1 MPRFRHNGIAVD
13 TYEADPPGS
22 RRSCLFLTG
31 LPGGVGVGSAVIA
44 ANARGWNVVFP
55 QFPGTYDSD
64 GVFAVSSAAAALRDL
79 IPEIPRYTGF
89 EPPLWIVAHSFGG
102 FVLTSLLRL
111 APDLAIEKVLL
122 LAPAVSF
129 QADVGFQ
136 VDFRTYLEGTLAERP
151 YTYRVGAQDEW
162 DEICR
167 GGQPV
172 LKEGDWLG
180 VARIVIGDRDQF
192 LEPNRSRDRLAEVF
206 ATLTGCPDVA
216 LELVP
221 GAGHSM
227 HELLA
232 GSRYVDAILGSASE

>member
-1 MPRFRHNGIAVD
+1 
-13 TYEADPPGS
+13 
-22 RRSCLFLTG
+22 
-31 LPGGVGVGSAVIA
+31 LPGNSGVVASVIA

-64 GVFAVSSAAAALRDL
+64 GVFEVSSAASALRDL
-79 IPEIPRYTGF
+79 IPEVPRYTGF
-89 EPPLWIVAHSFGG
+89 ELPLRIVAHSFGG

-111 APDLAIEKVLL
+111 APGLPIEKVLL

-129 QADVGFQ
+129 QADVGFR
-136 VDFRTYLEGTLAERP
+136 VDFSAYLEAALAERP
-151 YTYRVGAQDEW
+151 YTYRVGSRDEW

-172 LKEGDWLG
+172 PKENDWPG
-180 VARIVIGDRDQF
+180 VARIVIGDRDHL
-192 LEPNRSRDRLAEVF
+192 LEPNRSRERLAEVF

-221 GAGHSM
+221 GAGHRM

-232 GSRYVDAILGSASE
+232 GSRYVDEILGEVPRR